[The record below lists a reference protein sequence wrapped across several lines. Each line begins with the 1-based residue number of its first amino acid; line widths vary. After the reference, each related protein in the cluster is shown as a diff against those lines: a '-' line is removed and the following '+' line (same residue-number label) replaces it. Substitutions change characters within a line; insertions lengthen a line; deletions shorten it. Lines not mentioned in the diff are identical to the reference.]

1 MKRREGSE
9 KVTPYRLVK
18 STKKRFSSESC
29 LFLSFRGKR
38 PARGERETKDDT
50 ALRMDSFICEP
61 RHLFVYIVKSFRFVK
76 PIFISAIF
84 IDLDGALA
92 ILHPVPVPSSGPRF
106 EDKNPKS
113 SIQHRDDRR
122 ILAAVHRPAHA
133 FLSRPF
139 PPLPPPFSSSLP
151 GRIYCASYCVHARA
165 RPAVS
170 TLV

>member
-1 MKRREGSE
+1 MKKREEGE

-18 STKKRFSSESC
+18 MKKRFSRGILPLS
-29 LFLSFRGKR
+29 LFFHRKR
-38 PARGERETKDDT
+38 SARGERETKDDT
-50 ALRMDSFICEP
+50 ALRMDSFICE

-92 ILHPVPVPSSGPRF
+92 ILQRPPVPSSGPRF

-139 PPLPPPFSSSLP
+139 PLLPPPFSSSLP